1 MQRELATLDERSK
14 TYRNHVFA
22 ILTKARRESELL
34 KVPTMVEWVKSSFDN
49 GASPVLFVNYLE
61 SLAGV
66 INRLPGKY
74 LKHFQKIVGGLKNE
88 ERDQIVEN
96 FQINSHKILGVT
108 LKAGGTC
115 LGYHDLN
122 GNYPRVSLLN
132 PSPSAFDTLQ
142 GFGRIWRSGGKSICR
157 QRFLYAAGTYE
168 ARLAARIEKRVAN
181 MDMLTDGDL
190 SYMQFLAD

>member
-1 MQRELATLDERSK
+1 M
-14 TYRNHVFA
+14 
-22 ILTKARRESELL
+22 
-34 KVPTMVEWVKSSFDN
+34 
-49 GASPVLFVNYLE
+49 
-61 SLAGV
+61 
-66 INRLPGKY
+66 
-74 LKHFQKIVGGLKNE
+74 
-88 ERDQIVEN
+88 
-96 FQINSHKILGVT
+96 T